1 MAVFIPGLALQVLAV
16 FLWAAVE
23 SSTWG
28 WVVFGLVLAIA
39 VAATVFKYSHPG
51 KRLRAAGIPGWL
63 LAAAA
68 TIAAVGFFVVPVVG
82 APLGFVASIYLFER
96 RRKGKKEAW
105 PSTKQA
111 LRAIVTSIG
120 IEFSGA
126 LLIMAVF
133 FVAVLAL

>member
-1 MAVFIPGLALQVLAV
+1 M

-23 SSTWG
+23 SSSWG
-28 WVVFGLVLAIA
+28 WVVFGLVLAIG
-39 VAATVFKYSHPG
+39 VATTVFKYSHPG

-68 TIAAVGFFVVPVVG
+68 TSAAVGFFVVPVVG

-96 RRKGKKEAW
+96 RRKGKNAAW

-120 IEFSGA
+120 IEFTGA